1 MNYTNIEFPAI
12 IEENE
17 RFKDGLRKIANNP
30 ILNDETK
37 EAIRFA
43 VYRIDDVIWLR
54 KQINDLK
61 EQIENMKVRFNN
73 ESI

>member
-1 MNYTNIEFPAI
+1 MDYVT

-17 RFKDGLRKIANNP
+17 RYKNALRKIANDP
-30 ILNDETK
+30 ILNEETK

-54 KQINDLK
+54 KQNKDLQEK
-61 EQIENMKVRFNN
+61 CENIMKARNYH
-73 ESI
+73 ECI